1 MGWLGRLSPRRRIFA
16 AGVAAA
22 VGPKTLPRDSTPAP
36 LPCGTVILVFGPGP
50 AAAWAPA
57 TPDRK
62 VAAADTAA
70 ATLSA
75 VPVREN
81 FNELLPPWSCR
92 PGHPHR
98 VPAVTPRGCVAPLF
112 PLWIKRSRGG

>member
-1 MGWLGRLSPRRRIFA
+1 MNETLS
-16 AGVAAA
+16 GVAAA

-50 AAAWAPA
+50 AAAPAAPATWAPA
-57 TPDRK
+57 APDRK

-70 ATLSA
+70 ATASA

-98 VPAVTPRGCVAPLF
+98 VPAVIPRG
-112 PLWIKRSRGG
+112 